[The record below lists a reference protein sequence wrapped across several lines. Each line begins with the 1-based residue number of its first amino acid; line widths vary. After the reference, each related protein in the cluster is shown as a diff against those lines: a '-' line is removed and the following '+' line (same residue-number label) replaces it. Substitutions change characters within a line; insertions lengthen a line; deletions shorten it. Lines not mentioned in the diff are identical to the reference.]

1 MYRLEWSHAWTGRV
15 AAPVQAEDRLAACAA
30 RLNEEC
36 AAGHLPCL
44 TMPYRAELE
53 AQIEALTPWLKGFK
67 HMVILG
73 IGGSALGARALQ
85 KAFYPQQDRP
95 GHQGPWIWIAD
106 NIDAPGLTAWMD
118 TLAPEETVVVVV
130 SKSGGTIETLSQYFL
145 MHDWLKA
152 ALPSSWQEHLL
163 FVTDEKVGYLR
174 QQAQREGIRAL
185 PVPDYLGGR
194 YSVFSAVG
202 LVPAAFMGIDWRA
215 LLRGSLSVTEPLASV
230 TAETLRSQ
238 PAWQFAAWAA
248 KLWSEQYSQLIFFSY
263 IPAWASL
270 GAWFAQLWAESLGKE
285 GRGTMPVPAVGVTDQ
300 HSLQQMFLDGP
311 KDKGCLLLTCPALSQ
326 GEAAGP
332 LFPDSIPDKWSWLKG
347 KRFGELLDAECL
359 GTSAA
364 LARHQVPLVR
374 LVTSSADEQS
384 AGAVMGLC
392 MAATLLTGWLMDINP
407 VDQPAVELGKRLACA
422 RLGAQ
427 GYDEEAAMLQAFLT
441 RGQE

>member
-15 AAPVQAEDRLAACAA
+15 ELPDQAEDRLAACAA
-30 RLNEEC
+30 RLNQEC
-36 AAGHLPCL
+36 AAGPLPCL
-44 TMPYRAELE
+44 TMPYRTELE
-53 AQIEALTPWLKGFK
+53 TQIEALVPWLRGFK

-73 IGGSALGARALQ
+73 IGGSALGTRALQ

-95 GHQGPWIWIAD
+95 GHKGPWIWIAD
-106 NIDAPGLTAWMD
+106 NIDAPGLTSWMD
-118 TLAPEETVVVVV
+118 ALAQEETVVVVV

-145 MHDWLKA
+145 LHDWLKS
-152 ALPSSWQEHLL
+152 ALPTTWQDHLL

-174 QQAQREGIRAL
+174 QQAQHEGIRAL

-194 YSVFSAVG
+194 TSVYSAVG
-202 LVPAAFMGIDWRA
+202 LIPAAFMGIDWRA
-215 LLRGSLSVTEPLASV
+215 LLRGSLSVTESLATV
-230 TAETLRSQ
+230 TAQTLSSH
-238 PAWQFAAWAA
+238 PAWQLASWAA
-248 KLWSEQYSQLIFFSY
+248 KLWKEKYSQLIFFSY
-263 IPAWASL
+263 IPAWSFL

-285 GRGTMPVPAVGVTDQ
+285 GKGTMPIPAVGVTDQ

-332 LFPDSIPDKWSWLKG
+332 LFPSSVPDKWSWLKG

-364 LARHQVPLVR
+364 LARHEVPLVR
-374 LVTSSADEQS
+374 LVASSADEQA
-384 AGAVMGLC
+384 AGEVMGLC
-392 MAATLLTGWLMDINP
+392 MAATLLTGWLMGINP

-427 GYDEEAAMLQAFLT
+427 GYDEEAAMLQAFLA